1 MIAVPS
7 GPSARK
13 AMMPPTIN
21 PGTVVCSHGVT
32 GMLKVELPKP
42 HSTGRRPVSKWI
54 GGRAAS
60 LRVETRIRSRPG
72 RCRLERSPNEPR
84 TGSSQIRTGASLSID
99 TVVAQ
104 AVQADVWEVGQAVI
118 LRTHTNLGDQ
128 QARNR
133 AHDVHR
139 RVVAARRPQLG
150 TVGIQLQHVRAT
162 AARDRPLGD
171 LASRGEIN
179 DREGPFE
186 AVWHGPEGGGPRG
199 PQNLWHAGRGG

>member
-42 HSTGRRPVSKWI
+42 HSTGRSPVRKWI

-60 LRVETRIRSRPG
+60 LRVDTRIRSMPG
-72 RCRLERSPNEPR
+72 RFRLDRSPNEPR
-84 TGSSQIRTGASLSID
+84 TGSSQIRVVALNSLAKLSGALSPPRYLPID

-104 AVQADVWEVGQAVI
+104 AVQADVREVSQAVI
-118 LRTHTNLGDQ
+118 LGTNANLGDQ
-128 QARNR
+128 QPGNR
-133 AHDVHR
+133 AHHVNR
-139 RVVAARRPQLG
+139 RVVAARRPELG
-150 TVGIQLQHVRAT
+150 TVGVQLQHVRA
-162 AARDRPLGD
+162 APARG
-171 LASRGEIN
+171 
-179 DREGPFE
+179 
-186 AVWHGPEGGGPRG
+186 
-199 PQNLWHAGRGG
+199 